1 MNPLELIQYLLDT
14 IEANQKLIVHV
25 DARYPNGPMR
35 DMKLAELRSRVRA
48 DRQTIEILSS
58 QIVAV
63 AA

>member
-14 IEANQKLIVHV
+14 IKENEEFMIRV
-25 DARYPNGPMR
+25 DACYPAGPMK
-35 DMKLAELRSRVRA
+35 DMKLNELESRIRV
-48 DRQTIEILSS
+48 DKETLNILSS

>member
-14 IEANQKLIVHV
+14 VEDNQTLIAHV
-25 DARYPNGPMR
+25 RDRYPSGPIR

-48 DRQTIEILSS
+48 DLKTIDMLSS
-58 QIVAV
+58 QIVAT